1 MFFLSY
7 PHLLQ
12 ILRDG
17 FHQAVGLCL
26 QFQQFLVDLLHPLGK
41 IHTIILHGC
50 NAHIGTGRQGCAF
63 LVEDGVAASHL
74 AQTGNV
80 LINALA
86 KLFGEPDGLLGNG
99 QLLAEGFQFLV
110 ELFLRSFALF
120 AGCCLHSGFGF
131 FPLGLHVCSSAA

>member
-1 MFFLSY
+1 MDFF
-7 PHLLQ
+7 
-12 ILRDG
+12 
-17 FHQAVGLCL
+17 
-26 QFQQFLVDLLHPLGK
+26 HPLGK
-41 IHTIILHGC
+41 IHAVILHGC

-63 LVEDGVAASHL
+63 LLEDGVAASHL
-74 AQTGNV
+74 AQAGDI

-99 QLLAEGFQFLV
+99 QLLVEGFQLLV

-120 AGCCLHSGFGF
+120 ARCCLHSGFGF